1 MGWRERET
9 GSTVGVRKT
18 HFLSPCLFYQDIRC
32 SCAADSSAC
41 VLSCGSDAF
50 FQKACQMS
58 RAELWE
64 KIEAAAEDLAKNAAS
79 KHALGAAA
87 QALDEISQV
96 DVPGNIRESNY
107 VQRVLSTSANAR
119 GSI

>member
-1 MGWRERET
+1 MGRRERET
-9 GSTVGVRKT
+9 ASTAGVRKA
-18 HFLSPCLFYQDIRC
+18 HFPSPCLFSQDTRYP
-32 SCAADSSAC
+32 CAADSPAC

-64 KIEAAAEDLAKNAAS
+64 KIEAAAEDMAKNAAS

-96 DVPGNIRESNY
+96 DVPGIIREPNY
-107 VQRVLSTSANAR
+107 IRVLSTSANAR
-119 GSI
+119 GFA